1 MIPLYRNPCQA
12 DTVSDVTDSEKQELD
27 ADWPLDSK
35 GLSTKLFSIN
45 GFLSGFFRG
54 STGGGGA
61 LRLRAQGSEGFGR
74 FWAPD
79 EGLLRLN
86 C

>member
-54 STGGGGA
+54 STGGGGGFA
-61 LRLRAQGSEGFGR
+61 VEGSGFG
-74 FWAPD
+74 
-79 EGLLRLN
+79 GLRSFLGSG
-86 C
+86 